1 MAGKRNRW
9 LVVSVLVVAIGAFL
23 ALSLLPLFSGRS
35 PRPGVASTSSTTQ
48 TNGALTELED
58 RARGYELVLER
69 EPDNQTAILG
79 LVETLIQLGDLEG
92 VVAPLEKLSALNPEV
107 PEYRVLLGQT
117 KQALGDSDGA
127 AEAYRDVLT
136 NRPGEM
142 TALQGLVQLLLAQ
155 ERPQAAIGLLQD
167 TLQTAV
173 QANGLQAGTIDV
185 VSVRLLL
192 GEVYVQQE
200 RFEDAVDIYDEAIS
214 QAAEDFRPL
223 LAKAL
228 VLRDLE
234 RTDEAGSLFAQ
245 AEALAPTQYKDQI
258 RQMASSGATVSDV
271 ETSPTPEGAPSN
283 GSDDLEG
290 ADLLAPAGANDGER
304 AE

>member
-35 PRPGVASTSSTTQ
+35 TRYNAASTSSTTQ
-48 TNGALTELED
+48 TNGASTELED
-58 RARGYELVLER
+58 RARSYEIVLER

-79 LVETLIQLGDLEG
+79 LVETRIQLGDLEG
-92 VVAPLEKLSALNPEV
+92 VVEPLTKLSDLNPDV

-117 KQALGDSDGA
+117 KQALGDSEGA

-142 TALQGLVQLLLAQ
+142 TALQGLVQLLLAE

-173 QANGLQAGTIDV
+173 QANDLQAGTIDV

-200 RFEDAVDIYDEAIS
+200 QFEDAVDLYDEAIAQS
-214 QAAEDFRPL
+214 PEDFRPL

-234 RTDEAGSLFAQ
+234 RADEAVSLFAQ
-245 AEALAPTQYKDQI
+245 AEALAPDQYKDQI
-258 RQMASSGATVSDV
+258 RQMAASG
-271 ETSPTPEGAPSN
+271 ETTTEIEASPTPEGEPTLES
-283 GSDDLEG
+283 DLE
-290 ADLLAPAGANDGER
+290 DVESTEN
-304 AE
+304 AEP

>member
-1 MAGKRNRW
+1 MAVKRNRW

-23 ALSLLPLFSGRS
+23 ALSLLPLFAGRS
-35 PRPGVASTSSTTQ
+35 PRPDAASTSSTTQ

-58 RARGYELVLER
+58 RARSYELVLER

-79 LVETLIQLGDLEG
+79 LVETRIQLGDLEG
-92 VVAPLEKLSALNPEV
+92 VVEPLTQLSDLNPDV

-117 KQALGDSDGA
+117 KQALGDSEGA

-142 TALQGLVQLLLAQ
+142 TALQGLVQLLLVE

-173 QANGLQAGTIDV
+173 QANDLQAGAIDV

-192 GEVYVQQE
+192 GEVYVQQAE
-200 RFEDAVDIYDEAIS
+200 FENAVDLYDDAIA
-214 QAAEDFRPL
+214 QAPEDFRPL

-228 VLRDLE
+228 VLRDLD
-234 RTDEAGSLFAQ
+234 RTDEAVSLFAQ
-245 AEALAPTQYKDQI
+245 AEALAPDQYKDQI
-258 RQMASSGATVSDV
+258 RQMAASGGTADIEVS
-271 ETSPTPEGAPSN
+271 PAP
-283 GSDDLEG
+283 GSDLPASDLEETEG
-290 ADLLAPAGANDGER
+290 TDP
-304 AE
+304 